1 MYPFFNGT
9 YAPAGGGGGGVHWA
23 FWVLNRDCYRVR
35 ALSWEEQHS
44 FLSASIELS
53 REFWKVFSGLSCL
66 SVFSSLFACGL
77 LWSLGNDPFYLL
89 NVRLP
94 TAPLLP
100 TQRDSCMPSIVCGL
114 LWAFAVIVC
123 MFDQSA
129 YTKVTRPLQNT
140 HNCIKKL
147 FEESNSIGKHTSVTP
162 GKVLFLSFF
171 CITLFCLSGRVVMN
185 HVTILNLFL
194 NLGCCP
200 FTLLRSLAKFG
211 KEIRRG
217 IFNISCCLDLSQ
229 GHNIIL
235 HHCTIC

>member
-1 MYPFFNGT
+1 MALT
-9 YAPAGGGGGGVHWA
+9 HLQVVVVVGVHRA
-23 FWVLNRDCYRVR
+23 FWVLNRDCYGVR
-35 ALSWEEQHS
+35 ALSWEEQQS

-100 TQRDSCMPSIVCGL
+100 TQRDSCMPSIVCSL

-140 HNCIKKL
+140 HNCIKIARWGEQLHWYTHKCNTWKSAL
-147 FEESNSIGKHTSVTP
+147 PVVLLHYLVLSLWPCCNEPCYDTES
-162 GKVLFLSFF
+162 LS
-171 CITLFCLSGRVVMN
+171 
-185 HVTILNLFL
+185 
-194 NLGCCP
+194 
-200 FTLLRSLAKFG
+200 
-211 KEIRRG
+211 
-217 IFNISCCLDLSQ
+217 
-229 GHNIIL
+229 
-235 HHCTIC
+235 